1 VLGAIARKWW
11 IVLISVMVFAG
22 LAALSSGSTQS
33 LYSATSS
40 VYLGQPVA
48 ANGSLLNTVSSKAA
62 TAIQVATGDEAVGT
76 AAEDAGTTPGKVR
89 SGLSV
94 IPVTPPLAS
103 KLPSPPALI
112 QIRSQMENRDH
123 AQLIAASLAKTLVNE
138 SNSFIDGKI
147 TRLEARVDDL
157 KTSEK
162 ELTAQRAAALNQ
174 AGSAS
179 GADRAVWAALA
190 SGFSADIR
198 STRSELAA
206 AESQLEVAA
215 ELEKSK
221 IVSEPRASKVTTS
234 AGNSKLALGVLAGLV
249 IGILI
254 ALVVDRAERRQRA

>member
-1 VLGAIARKWW
+1 
-11 IVLISVMVFAG
+11 
-22 LAALSSGSTQS
+22 
-33 LYSATSS
+33 
-40 VYLGQPVA
+40 
-48 ANGSLLNTVSSKAA
+48 
-62 TAIQVATGDEAVGT
+62 
-76 AAEDAGTTPGKVR
+76 
-89 SGLSV
+89 V

-112 QIRSQMENRDH
+112 QIRSQMENREH
-123 AQLIAASLAKTLVNE
+123 AQLIAASLAKTLVDE

-147 TRLEARVDDL
+147 KRLEARVDDL

-206 AESQLEVAA
+206 AESQLEVAE

-254 ALVVDRAERRQRA
+254 ALLVDRAERRRRA